1 MVFNEVQPLNIWDML
16 VVLDANQFSM
26 LMVVKLEQFMNISV
40 IPVVFETSQL
50 AKFNEVKPVQ
60 LENMFFMLVALLVTH
75 LETSRVFN
83 PVSAKA

>member
-16 VVLDANQFSM
+16 VVLDAIQFSM

-40 IPVVFETSQL
+40 MTAFETSQL

-83 PVSAKA
+83 AVSAKA